1 MGNYVDLITGF
12 KVNNIKKKS
21 KTVLV
26 LKNIFKLFV
35 FLISGFLFYK
45 KRKIVK
51 KSILQN
57 SGFLLA
63 AIHGLLLSMIALV
76 YRLIVALNWI
86 IHQSKF

>member
-1 MGNYVDLITGF
+1 MGNYVDLITGL

>member
-63 AIHGLLLSMIALV
+63 AIHGLLFSMIALV